1 MPSHRGPLLSLLVAS
16 TTLLAQEQTTIG
28 RFLTADG
35 TPIAN
40 AVVTFA
46 TSRQDVFDALAPAKV
61 VTTTTDDRGV
71 FKIKLQH
78 GDVHSLW
85 AMGPASAEGSWRSS
99 VQEGVVAGKVI
110 ELRAT
115 ERVAPEPLRVAVPNE
130 LGAGPFTLEVF
141 TAARHAPPL
150 RVPLP
155 ADGVVTLPPLPPGR
169 LTLRLLAGN
178 GRVVVGWFWA
188 NGEKTQ
194 PAAVRSRV
202 VEVVDENG
210 AAVANA
216 RVAALVN
223 WSTDGSAF
231 DQRRPIDALIEGP
244 PTDATGRST
253 ITLAEHAA
261 TGFIA
266 WTSDRHA
273 RLANTRPYVVDG
285 VPQQPKQGEGPDEAA
300 PIRLIAR
307 PGPVLRGT
315 LRRGTTPLAGLRV
328 AAVVDGDCRREEGRS
343 YASNRFHALHSGVT
357 DAEGRFAL
365 HDVAR
370 PMRALRLAW
379 DLGDG
384 APCYALPRKD
394 VPEAPL
400 DLDVATW
407 PLVTMALRSD
417 GAAPPSTSHFLLWP
431 AAVERETTPLVL
443 VGERSGQVRGRFEP
457 GEWFVFATDGE
468 RCAVQLVVVPA
479 GETATVDLASQPLA
493 RMRGRAI
500 TAAGKPAA
508 GVQFHTQGW
517 QSSGPVSFGF
527 DGWDK
532 PDDPNVQR
540 LTRLLMERVSTIHF
554 GLVNGQRTDADG
566 VFSVPLL
573 PMRNCA
579 MQGYLDGYSG
589 LAVEFRPAEDL
600 ELVLPH

>member
-61 VTTTTDDRGV
+61 VTATTDELGA
-71 FKIKLQH
+71 FKIKLQQ

-85 AMGPASAEGSWRSS
+85 AMGPASAEGSWCSP
-99 VQEGVVAGKVI
+99 VQEGVVAGNVL
-110 ELRAT
+110 ELRANG
-115 ERVAPEPLRVAVPNE
+115 RVAPKPLRVAVPKE
-130 LGAGPFTLEVF
+130 LGGGPFTLEVF
-141 TAARHAPPL
+141 AAARHAPSL

-155 ADGVVTLPPLPPGR
+155 ADGVVTLPPLPPGQ

-210 AAVANA
+210 APVANA
-216 RVAALVN
+216 RVAAVVN
-223 WSTDGSAF
+223 WSASVRVFGQS
-231 DQRRPIDALIEGP
+231 RPIDSLIEGP

-253 ITLAEHAA
+253 IPLAEYAP
-261 TGFIA
+261 TGFVA
-266 WTSDRHA
+266 WTNDRHA
-273 RLANTRPYVVDG
+273 RLANNSPPIVDG
-285 VPQQPKQGEGPDEAA
+285 VPQQPKQGEEPDAAA

-315 LRRGTTPLAGLRV
+315 LRRGTTPLARMRI
-328 AAVVDGDCRREEGRS
+328 AAVVDGECRREEGGASSSNGFRS
-343 YASNRFHALHSGVT
+343 LHSGVT

-365 HDVAR
+365 PDVAR

-384 APCYALPRKD
+384 APCYALPRND
-394 VPEAPL
+394 VPAEPV

-407 PLVTMALRSD
+407 PLVTMRLRSES
-417 GAAPPSTSHFLLWP
+417 AAPPSSSHFVLWP
-431 AAVERETTPLVL
+431 AAIERHTDPLVL
-443 VGERSGQVRGRFEP
+443 IGERSGQVRGRFEP
-457 GEWFVFATDGE
+457 GEWFLFASDGE

-479 GETATVDLASQPLA
+479 GDTAMVELASQPLA
-493 RMRGRAI
+493 RMRGRAR
-500 TAAGKPAA
+500 TAEGKPAA
-508 GVQFHTQGW
+508 GVQFHTHGW
-517 QSSGPVSFGF
+517 QSRGPVSFAF

-540 LTRLLMERVSTIHF
+540 LTRLLMERITTIHF
-554 GLVNGQRTDADG
+554 GLVNDQRTDADG

-589 LAVEFRPAEDL
+589 LAVDFRPAEGL
-600 ELVLPH
+600 ELVLQR

>member
-61 VTTTTDDRGV
+61 VTTTTDERGA
-71 FKIKLQH
+71 FKIKLQQ

-85 AMGPASAEGSWRSS
+85 AMGPTSAEGSWCSP
-99 VQEGVVAGKVI
+99 VQEGVVAGNVL
-110 ELRAT
+110 ELRAS
-115 ERVAPEPLRVAVPNE
+115 ERVAPQPLRITVPKE

-141 TAARHAPPL
+141 AAARHAPSL

-155 ADGVVTLPPLPPGR
+155 ADGVVTLPPLPPGQ
-169 LTLRLLAGN
+169 LVLRLLDGN
-178 GRVVVGWFWA
+178 GRVVVGYLWP
-188 NGEKTQ
+188 NGERTQ
-194 PAAVRSRV
+194 TAAVRSRV

-210 AAVANA
+210 APVANA

-223 WSTDGSAF
+223 WGAGGRF
-231 DQRRPIDALIEGP
+231 FAQWRPIDSLIEGP

-253 ITLAEHAA
+253 IPLAEHAPM
-261 TGFIA
+261 GFVA
-266 WTSDRHA
+266 WTNDRHA
-273 RLANTRPYVVDG
+273 RLANNSPFIVDG
-285 VPQQPKQGEGPDEAA
+285 VPQQPKPGEQPNAAA

-315 LRRGTTPLAGLRV
+315 LRRGTTPLAGQRV
-328 AAVVDGDCRREEGRS
+328 AAVVDGECRRVEGGS
-343 YASNRFHALHSGVT
+343 SSSNGFHSLHSDAT
-357 DAEGRFAL
+357 DAEGRFVL
-365 HDVAR
+365 PDVAR

-407 PLVTMALRSD
+407 PLVTMRLRSD

-431 AAVERETTPLVL
+431 AAIERETEPLVL

-468 RCAVQLVVVPA
+468 RCAVQLVVVLA

-493 RMRGRAI
+493 RMRGRAR

-508 GVQFHTQGW
+508 GVQFHTDGW
-517 QSSGPVSFGF
+517 ESSGPVSFGF

-540 LTRLLMERVSTIHF
+540 LTRLLMQRITTIHR

-573 PMRNCA
+573 PMRNCV
-579 MQGYLDGYSG
+579 MQGYLGG
-589 LAVEFRPAEDL
+589 IGALAVDFRPAEGL
-600 ELVLPH
+600 ELVLKR